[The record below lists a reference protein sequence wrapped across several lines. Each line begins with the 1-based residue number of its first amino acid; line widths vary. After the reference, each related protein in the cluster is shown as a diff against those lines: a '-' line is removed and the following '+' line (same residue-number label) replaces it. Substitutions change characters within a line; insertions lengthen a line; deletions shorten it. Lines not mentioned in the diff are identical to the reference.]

1 MVEISTMNYNR
12 RRAGR
17 RESWEERDYAGI
29 DLLDYQERDYA
40 GIDVLDY
47 QERDYAGIDI
57 LDYQVKIK
65 WSILCG

>member
-12 RRAGR
+12 RRGGG

-29 DLLDYQERDYA
+29 DA
-40 GIDVLDY
+40 LDY

-57 LDYQVKIK
+57 LDYQERDCAVSAEWATLTLVSPTWLK
-65 WSILCG
+65 